1 MIYVTP
7 TALISQC
14 FLSCAVPCENL
25 HRGYHYS
32 SFKCFIVKFWK
43 SYSLVSIPQNRDW
56 ETVIHR
62 TKFRMLPFVFFK
74 SFIEVYFIYY
84 KVHHFKSTVYWVLI
98 FFRLYNC
105 YHSLTLEQFYILPK
119 KTPYPHTLLILY
131 IPLPTPARGNP
142 LISFLS
148 LWFHLPWTLQINGI
162 IQHMAFCDSRL
173 SLNLMFSRFML

>member
-43 SYSLVSIPQNRDW
+43 SYSLVPIPQNRDW

-119 KTPYPHTLLILY
+119 KTPYPLSSLSISPCPLSLLWQLLIYFPSVWICPVLIFY
-131 IPLPTPARGNP
+131 ISGILQYV
-142 LISFLS
+142 FLS
-148 LWFHLPWTLQINGI
+148 CLAPFRVI
-162 IQHMAFCDSRL
+162 
-173 SLNLMFSRFML
+173 FMVE

>member
-1 MIYVTP
+1 M
-7 TALISQC
+7 
-14 FLSCAVPCENL
+14 F
-25 HRGYHYS
+25 H
-32 SFKCFIVKFWK
+32 IVKFWK
-43 SYSLVSIPQNRDW
+43 SYSLVPIPQNRDW

-62 TKFRMLPFVFFK
+62 TKFRMLPFVFLR
-74 SFIEVYFIYY
+74 VLLMHIYY

-98 FFRLYNC
+98 FLRLYNC

-131 IPLPTPARGNP
+131 IPLSTPARGNP

-148 LWFHLPWTLQINGI
+148 LWICLYFWTLQINGI
-162 IQHMAFCDSRL
+162 IQYMAFCDSRL